1 MNPMVKKRLRIIAIL
16 TTIIWMTVI
25 FLFSSEN
32 SVNSHEMSDLC
43 LKFINKSIM
52 VFTGKNLE
60 LSISPEHY
68 ALIEHYLRKM
78 AHMFIYLILS
88 INIMVVLF
96 TFNMSISS
104 RILLTLF
111 ICFAYALTDEFHQ
124 SFVGGRTA
132 SFTDC
137 LIDTG
142 GAVIGIFI
150 ALILYCV
157 LYTFMTKYQKKKG
170 IVTSKY
176 TN

>member
-16 TTIIWMTVI
+16 TTIIWMGVI
-25 FLFSSEN
+25 FMFSADSG
-32 SVNSHEMSDLC
+32 VDSHALSDKC
-43 LKFINKSIM
+43 LSFINKSIM
-52 VFTGKNLE
+52 VFTGKNLQ

-68 ALIEHYLRKM
+68 ALIEYYLRKM

-104 RILLTLF
+104 RILLTTV
-111 ICFAYALTDEFHQ
+111 ICFGYAITDEFHQ

-132 SFTDC
+132 SLTDC

-142 GAVIGIFI
+142 GAIMGII
-150 ALILYCV
+150 VSLILYCI
-157 LYTFMTKYQKKKG
+157 LYTIMTKYQKRKG
-170 IVTSKY
+170 IVTSIYK
-176 TN
+176 